1 MPFLP
6 RLNGSKRDHDSD
18 ASSEEEGGACTV
30 PCDSGNGIF
39 DEVDHA
45 PNSARLNISRANLRS
60 LRHGEYLVGVNGGQG
75 WGVDSN
81 YTC

>member
-1 MPFLP
+1 MPFLS
-6 RLNGSKRDHDSD
+6 RRNGSKRDHDSD

-39 DEVDHA
+39 DEIDHV
-45 PNSARLNISRANLRS
+45 PNSARLNISRANLRP